1 MKTFKVLPLLFRLLF
16 RSQLEI
22 WDFITHLLHFLVSML
37 GLFACQLLHLGE
49 GVMKHL
55 KRFIYILQIENMK
68 ILFCCASDPPPKKKR
83 QRGSSSANT
92 GAYCD

>member
-1 MKTFKVLPLLFRLLF
+1 MNTFKVLPLLFRLLF
-16 RSQLEI
+16 SSQLEI

-55 KRFIYILQIENMK
+55 KRFIYILQINYENF
-68 ILFCCASDPPPKKKR
+68 ILLC
-83 QRGSSSANT
+83 
-92 GAYCD
+92 